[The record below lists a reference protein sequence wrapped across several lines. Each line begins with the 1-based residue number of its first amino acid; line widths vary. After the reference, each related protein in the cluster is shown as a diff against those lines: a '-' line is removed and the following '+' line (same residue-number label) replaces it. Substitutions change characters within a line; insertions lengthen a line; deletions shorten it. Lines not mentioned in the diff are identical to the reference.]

1 VSALDVV
8 RCTEIRW
15 CGTIGERCPE
25 ASFARPCAVKVA
37 MGRAEA
43 AWRKALAEQSLAD
56 VLAVAGAQAPVV
68 PARVRQAFGR
78 D

>member
-1 VSALDVV
+1 
-8 RCTEIRW
+8 
-15 CGTIGERCPE
+15 
-25 ASFARPCAVKVA
+25 